1 MPFDQDPFIL
11 VLSGYRCEAVE
22 ATHDKQIADLRLRV
36 SNSGIQINGSSVQ
49 LEGTMDLTSFALK
62 GSASADHSFCWL
74 PPLQA
79 LLKQTVGTDYQL
91 DVFEEDGRLLK
102 RVQGPCD

>member
-1 MPFDQDPFIL
+1 MPSDQDPFIL
-11 VLSGYRCEAVE
+11 VLTGYRCEAVE
-22 ATHDKQIADLRLRV
+22 ATHDKQIGDLSLRV
-36 SNSGIQINGSSVQ
+36 SSSGIQISGLSVR

-62 GSASADHSFCWL
+62 GSAGADHSFCWL

-79 LLKQTVGTDYQL
+79 LLKQTLGTDYQL

-102 RVQGPCD
+102 RVHGPGD